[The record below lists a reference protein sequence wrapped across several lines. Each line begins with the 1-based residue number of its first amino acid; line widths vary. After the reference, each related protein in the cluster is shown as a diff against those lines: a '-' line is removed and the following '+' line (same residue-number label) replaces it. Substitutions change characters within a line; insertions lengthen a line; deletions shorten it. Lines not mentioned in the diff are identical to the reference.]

1 VGCWKTTPNALHCEA
16 SSNVAPPYERSVFIN
31 CPYDVEFAPLFHAI
45 VLTVA
50 ARGFTPRSALETGGT
65 ADPRIVRIVK
75 GLMSSKYSIHD
86 LSRFQGEGVENLSR
100 FNMPLEL
107 GMALAIRFM
116 KDGTST
122 EHNWLALLPA
132 GVEHQKFVSDLVG
145 YDMRDHDSQAP
156 TVIKRVA
163 GWLTEQADFI
173 APTPT
178 ATSILASFEPF
189 RALLEK
195 AKQDSL
201 GDLTWPAII
210 ESARVTVNGMAIV

>member
-1 VGCWKTTPNALHCEA
+1 
-16 SSNVAPPYERSVFIN
+16 VAPPPYERSVFIN

-50 ARGFTPRSALETGGT
+50 ARGFTPRSALETGGS

-116 KDGTST
+116 KDGTGT
-122 EHNWLALLPA
+122 EHKLACSAASWRRASEVRVGPGRLRPEGPRQP
-132 GVEHQKFVSDLVG
+132 GVDGDQEGGRL
-145 YDMRDHDSQAP
+145 
-156 TVIKRVA
+156 
-163 GWLTEQADFI
+163 ADR
-173 APTPT
+173 T
-178 ATSILASFEPF
+178 
-189 RALLEK
+189 
-195 AKQDSL
+195 
-201 GDLTWPAII
+201 G
-210 ESARVTVNGMAIV
+210 